1 MQYVS
6 STDAR
11 NNLSAMIDKV
21 QREPL
26 MIKKKGR
33 DAAVIISPEDYEKLR
48 RKNIEEFQVLC
59 ADIAKEAR
67 ERGLTEEI
75 LNEILEDTD

>member
-26 MIKKKGR
+26 MIQKKGR
-33 DAAVIISPEDYEKLR
+33 DAAVMISVEDYERIRRENINELFKLSDE
-48 RKNIEEFQVLC
+48 IGLE
-59 ADIAKEAR
+59 AKAN
-67 ERGLTEEI
+67 GLTPEI
-75 LNEILEDTD
+75 LNDILEDAN